1 MEAIILIVVF
11 GLAWGSFLNVVIYRL
26 PLGMSLW
33 RPRSHC
39 GACRRPLRFYENI
52 PLLSYIVLRG
62 KCRTC
67 GARIPVSTLIVEALT
82 PASFVLVFLVLGPGL
97 PFFAGC
103 LFTSALLAL
112 TFIDYGHKV
121 LPDAITLPG
130 IVLALAYSF
139 FRPDL
144 KPLQALLGAAV
155 GGGFL
160 LLAYGLYYLVRR
172 KEGLGLGDV
181 TLMLMVGAF
190 LGWKLVILTL
200 MLGSL
205 VGALVGVFFIVRRKK
220 DLQFALPF
228 GTFLAPAAFIALLWG
243 DRIISW
249 YLGLYRR

>member
-1 MEAIILIVVF
+1 MEAIILIIVF

-26 PLGMSLW
+26 PEGISLW
-33 RPRSHC
+33 RPRSFCPHC
-39 GACRRPLRFYENI
+39 KRPIPFYENV
-52 PLLSYIVLRG
+52 PLLSYIILRG
-62 KCRTC
+62 KCRKC
-67 GARIPVSTLIVEALT
+67 GQRISPSYLIVEALT
-82 PASFVLVFLVLGPGL
+82 PACFVLIYVLNGPGSY
-97 PFFAGC
+97 FIACC
-103 LFTSALLAL
+103 LFTSGLIALG
-112 TFIDYGHKV
+112 FIDYHHKV

-144 KPLQALLGAAV
+144 RPLQALLGAAV

-160 LLAYGLYYLVRR
+160 LIAYGLYFLVRK

-190 LGWKLVILTL
+190 LGWRLALLTI

-220 DLQFALPF
+220 SLQFALPF
-228 GTFLAPAAFIALLWG
+228 GTFLAPAAFIALVWG
-243 DRIISW
+243 ERIISW
-249 YLGLYRR
+249 YLGLYRH